1 MYDIQHCF
9 ICRPSD
15 STVSE
20 DAGIEPRTVAFPAL
34 AVTVKTFFT
43 KRFNVNPEKH
53 FEGGFLRNR
62 FSTLTLWKSIHPMKK
77 KTRKRWGGGGPITSQ
92 LITKEY
98 FGIHIDFD
106 FGLLSMLYIFFP
118 YNQSSVGAYGEP
130 SSLCQQL
137 QECRQSN
144 NR

>member
-1 MYDIQHCF
+1 
-9 ICRPSD
+9 
-15 STVSE
+15 
-20 DAGIEPRTVAFPAL
+20 
-34 AVTVKTFFT
+34 
-43 KRFNVNPEKH
+43 
-53 FEGGFLRNR
+53 
-62 FSTLTLWKSIHPMKK
+62 MKK
-77 KTRKRWGGGGPITSQ
+77 QKTRKRWGGGPITSH

-106 FGLLSMLYIFFP
+106 FGLLSMLYIFFA